1 MMVELAAKD
10 VRRLGLAPTHK
21 QTYKTVEQRRTARAK
36 LFQSMD
42 SSKSGSISFDDWLQ
56 YSLKHIAGKVALAEP
71 GNNAT
76 MYGSKT
82 DFMNFAVALTKSRE
96 SAEYKE
102 FYRFLWQCF
111 EDADQDRDGQ
121 VNLQEFDQMVEKAGA
136 FPRSHGLAP
145 LTSELFRTTEARVAG
160 RKKHFDAM
168 NKSRS
173 GKICFEE
180 WLEFTYAHVCDKV
193 RGLATHEEGA
203 YGFDQRSDEVASFE
217 SMGRAQFIAFARLA
231 VTDRSSPEFEQ
242 LYQFLLECFTA
253 ADNDYDGKV
262 DAEEFDM
269 MVELAAKDVRRLGL
283 APTHKQTYKSVA
295 ERRAARLKLFQAMDA
310 DNSGTIGFEEWLQY
324 SLKHIAGKVANARL
338 SDPASMYGDKA
349 EFLRFSVA
357 LTKSRESA
365 EFKEFYRFLAQCF
378 EESDQDRD
386 GKVNLQEFDQMVEK
400 AGAFPRAHGLAPL
413 TGDIFPTAAARVQ
426 GRRRHFEAMAAGQG
440 SVSFEQWLEFTY
452 THVCAK
458 VRGLGEATVPTPRMR
473 PSSMSRSE
481 FLAFCRRATSDK
493 FSQEHETLYQ
503 FLLQCFTVADSDYD
517 GKVDAE

>member
-1 MMVELAAKD
+1 MNSSLLPYIVPALPRGARATLPAMCFREYSSHSSKPMKPELSASIAWKSFNRAARRSSTVLYVCLCVGASPNLRTSLAA
-10 VRRLGLAPTHK
+10 
-21 QTYKTVEQRRTARAK
+21 
-36 LFQSMD
+36 
-42 SSKSGSISFDDWLQ
+42 SSTIMSNSS
-56 YSLKHIAGKVALAEP
+56 A
-71 GNNAT
+71 AT
-76 MYGSKT
+76 G
-82 DFMNFAVALTKSRE
+82 
-96 SAEYKE
+96 
-102 FYRFLWQCF
+102 
-111 EDADQDRDGQ
+111 
-121 VNLQEFDQMVEKAGA
+121 
-136 FPRSHGLAP
+136 
-145 LTSELFRTTEARVAG
+145 
-160 RKKHFDAM
+160 
-168 NKSRS
+168 
-173 GKICFEE
+173 
-180 WLEFTYAHVCDKV
+180 DK
-193 RGLATHEEGA
+193 
-203 YGFDQRSDEVASFE
+203 
-217 SMGRAQFIAFARLA
+217 
-231 VTDRSSPEFEQ
+231 SSPEFEQ

-283 APTHKQTYKSVA
+283 APTHKQTYKSAA
-295 ERRAARLKLFQAMDA
+295 ERRAARAKLFQAMDA

-458 VRGLGEATVPTPRMR
+458 VRGLGEAAVPQPRMK

-481 FLAFCRRATSDK
+481 FVAFC
-493 FSQEHETLYQ
+493 Q
-503 FLLQCFTVADSDYD
+503 FHVAER
-517 GKVDAE
+517 VR